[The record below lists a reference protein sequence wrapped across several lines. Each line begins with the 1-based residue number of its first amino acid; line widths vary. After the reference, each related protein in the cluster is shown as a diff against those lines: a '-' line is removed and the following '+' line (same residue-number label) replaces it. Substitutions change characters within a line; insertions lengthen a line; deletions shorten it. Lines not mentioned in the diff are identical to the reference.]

1 MIWHIFKKDLRLL
14 WPMATMVGAV
24 HLLNA
29 GLLSFGGQFQRLTTV
44 GQSQYGWISN
54 AALPAVSLLGLVILV
69 IAVMQQDRLP
79 GTTQDWLTRPIP
91 RNRLVGAKML
101 FILLVGLSPLLLGD
115 LVMGT
120 ASHLHLADVIEA
132 SLTRT
137 LALYC
142 FICLPAMM
150 IGAVT
155 RSLTGALMFALAILV
170 VLVIEFSVIASSKAQ
185 LPLTQSGFAWTAALA
200 LAIANI
206 AAVGVLLPLQLHWRG
221 TARVRWILA
230 AYCCL
235 APVVLSLPIETV
247 FQFQE
252 SLSHGRGGSPFT
264 IQIDPSQR
272 MTFSR
277 PEAQLPVSLRGTS
290 RFVTLSVPLVV
301 PELPDKAPWQIDYAV
316 IRVVGRTI
324 DQSQGF
330 SGVFFRPRQQPG
342 ASPSRSFGHLDIN
355 LASDLFQS
363 AQEQHAKIE
372 ATLYSTTFRLV
383 VKKPVRSLSGT
394 GLDDFSVCYERSD
407 PPHGTVQCQSTRPV
421 GTCMHVEGAK
431 QDNRLAQLDLFACR
445 QTSYAPW
452 PIPLWRDPYYQTE
465 VNRPWEVSEA
475 GAYIEPEKTNDSS
488 VVSNYAPDTHLTQ
501 RIVFGIDEA
510 VEGSSHGA
518 YESVDGVG
526 AAARFSTPSAIAT
539 DRHGNV
545 YIAELDHVIR
555 KVTPT
560 GEVTTFAGQAG
571 RPGADDGRGADARF
585 QAPRGIAVDALDNV
599 YVADT
604 GNHLIR
610 KISPDGMVSTIA
622 GRSDAASA
630 PGAWVMRRPA
640 QIVSVTSDTFY
651 VIDYDNSSEA
661 VLLKVSPAGGI
672 TKLAGPDTE

>member
-1 MIWHIFKKDLRLL
+1 
-14 WPMATMVGAV
+14 MVGAV

-29 GLLSFGGQFQRLTTV
+29 GLLSFGGQFQRLASV
-44 GQSQYGWISN
+44 GPSQYGWISN
-54 AALPAVSLLGLVILV
+54 AALPAVSLLGLGILV

-91 RNRLVGAKML
+91 RSRLVAAKIL

-115 LVMGT
+115 VVMGM
-120 ASHLHLADVIEA
+120 ASDLHLTDVIEA

-142 FICLPAMM
+142 FICLPSMM
-150 IGAVT
+150 IGVVT

-170 VLVIEFSVIASSKAQ
+170 VLVIEFIVMASSKAQ
-185 LPLTQSGFAWTAALA
+185 LPLMQSGFAWTAALA

-206 AAVGVLLPLQLHWRG
+206 VAVGVLLPLQLRWRS

-235 APVVLSLPIETV
+235 APVVLSLPIEAA
-247 FQFQE
+247 FQVQQ
-252 SLSHGRGGSPFT
+252 SLAHGQGSAAFPV
-264 IQIDPSQR
+264 QIDPSQR
-272 MTFSR
+272 MTFFR
-277 PEAQLPVSLRGTS
+277 TEDKFPVSLRGPS
-290 RFVTLSVPLVV
+290 RFVTLSLPLVV

-316 IRVVGRTI
+316 IRVVGRSI

-330 SGVFFRPRQQPG
+330 SGVFFRVRQQSG
-342 ASPSRSFGHLDIN
+342 ASPARSFGHLDLN
-355 LASDLFQS
+355 LPSDLFQS

-383 VKKPVRSLSGT
+383 SKKPVRSLNGT
-394 GLDDFSVCYERSD
+394 GLDDFSMCHDRSD

-421 GTCMHVEGAK
+421 GTCMRVDGAK
-431 QDNRLAQLDLFACR
+431 QDNRMAQLNLFTCM

-452 PIPLWRDPYYQTE
+452 PIPLWRDPYYQAE
-465 VNRPWEVSEA
+465 VNRAWDVNEA
-475 GAYIEPEKTNDSS
+475 GAYIEPEKSNDNS
-488 VVSNYAPDTHLTQ
+488 VVSNYAPDAHLTQ

-510 VEGSSHGA
+510 VEGSAQRAH
-518 YESVDGVG
+518 ESVDGVG
-526 AAARFSTPSAIAT
+526 AAVRFSSPSAVAT

-545 YIAELDHVIR
+545 YIAELDNVIR
-555 KVTPT
+555 KVTPS
-560 GEVTTFAGQAG
+560 GEVTTLAGQAG

-585 QAPRGIAVDALDNV
+585 QTPQGITVDSTDNI

-610 KISPDGMVSTIA
+610 KISPDGTVSTIA
-622 GRSDAASA
+622 GRPDAAST
-630 PGAWVMRRPA
+630 PGAWVMLRPTK
-640 QIVSVTSDTFY
+640 IVAVTSDTLY
-651 VIDYDNSSEA
+651 VIDYDKSNEA
-661 VLLKVSPAGGI
+661 VLLKVSPAGTI
-672 TKLAGPDTE
+672 TKVAGPDTE